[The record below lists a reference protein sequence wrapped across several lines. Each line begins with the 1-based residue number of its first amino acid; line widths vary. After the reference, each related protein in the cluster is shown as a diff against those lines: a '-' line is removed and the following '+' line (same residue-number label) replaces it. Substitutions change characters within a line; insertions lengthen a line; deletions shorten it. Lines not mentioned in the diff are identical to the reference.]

1 MLPGY
6 DKHGRRVFVQRLSIA
21 DPSVYKPSE
30 VLKAS
35 LMVGDITI
43 HNATFQTEVRF
54 LIGTFAN
61 DDVFPTVLYKN
72 YYVQVCGAVVI
83 SDMVGLS
90 LGHVKNYTP
99 AWAKKISTIFQ
110 ASGTQMTLY
119 RRGLS
124 FLFTAVHAGISA

>member
-43 HNATFQTEVRF
+43 HNATFQTEVLI

-61 DDVFPTVLYKN
+61 ENVFSNVLLYKN
-72 YYVQVCGAVVI
+72 YYRFAERSSSRI
-83 SDMVGLS
+83 WL
-90 LGHVKNYTP
+90 
-99 AWAKKISTIFQ
+99 A
-110 ASGTQMTLY
+110 
-119 RRGLS
+119 
-124 FLFTAVHAGISA
+124 